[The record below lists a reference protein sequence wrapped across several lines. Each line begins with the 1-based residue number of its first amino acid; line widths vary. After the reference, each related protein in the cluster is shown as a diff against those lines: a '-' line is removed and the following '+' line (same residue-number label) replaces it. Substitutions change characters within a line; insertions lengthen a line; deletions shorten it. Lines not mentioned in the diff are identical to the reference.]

1 MAALIATGLRK
12 RYDRI
17 AALDGVDL
25 TVEAGE
31 VRGLLGPNGAG
42 KTTLLRVILGLVGA
56 DAGSVLLLGDQASPE
71 RSVPA
76 GVAGFVEEPSFYPYL
91 SGRANLEVL
100 AELDEDGAGQRIDE
114 ALSLVEL
121 TGRAQDRVGG
131 YSSGMRQ
138 RLGIAAALLRAPRLL
153 LLDEPTTGLDPAGIR
168 DVGRLLRRL
177 SGEGVAVLLSSHQI
191 AEVQDLCDSY
201 TVLSGGRVVWEGTAA
216 QMRAQAPASSFRLR
230 TSNDNAALALAAERP
245 DLAEVQAH
253 AEQSG
258 GLTVSGDQDSLDAF
272 VVALGRAGVAVR
284 SLELAADPLEAM
296 FFALTAEA
304 QANVGF
310 GESRVR

>member
-42 KTTLLRVILGLVGA
+42 KTTLLRVLLGLIAFDSGEVE
-56 DAGSVLLLGDQASPE
+56 LLGEPSAPG
-71 RSVPA
+71 RAVPA
-76 GVAGFVEEPSFYPYL
+76 GLAGFVEEPSFYPYMT
-91 SGRANLEVL
+91 GRANLEVL
-100 AELDEDGAGQRIDE
+100 AELDDAGAGERIE
-114 ALSLVEL
+114 ESLALVEL
-121 TGRAQDRVGG
+121 TERAQDRVGG

-168 DVGRLLRRL
+168 DVARLLRRL

-201 TVLSGGRVVWEGTAA
+201 TVLSRGRVVWEGTAA

-230 TSNDNAALALAAERP
+230 TSDDEAALALATERP
-245 DLAEVQAH
+245 DLAEAQAH

-258 GLTVSGDQDSLDAF
+258 GLTVSGDQDSLDALM
-272 VVALGRAGVAVR
+272 VALGRAGVAVR

-296 FFALTAEA
+296 FFALTGEA
-304 QANVGF
+304 QANVGS
-310 GESRVR
+310 GESSAP

>member
-1 MAALIATGLRK
+1 MPALIATGLRK

-17 AALDGVDL
+17 TALEGVEL
-25 TVEAGE
+25 TVAEGE

-56 DAGSVLLLGDQASPE
+56 DAGSILLLGEQAGPE
-71 RSVPA
+71 RAVPP

-100 AELDEDGAGQRIDE
+100 AEYDEGGARERIEE

-153 LLDEPTTGLDPAGIR
+153 LLDEPTTGLDPAGVR

-191 AEVQDLCDSY
+191 GEVQDLCDSY
-201 TVLSGGRVVWEGTAA
+201 TVLSRGRIVWDGTAA
-216 QMRAQAPASSFRLR
+216 QMRAQAPASSFCLH
-230 TSNDNAALALAAERP
+230 TSDDGAALTLAAERP
-245 DLAEVQAH
+245 DLAAAQAH
-253 AEQSG
+253 VEQPG

-296 FFALTAEA
+296 FFALTGEA
-304 QANVGF
+304 QSNVGS
-310 GESRVR
+310 GESSVP